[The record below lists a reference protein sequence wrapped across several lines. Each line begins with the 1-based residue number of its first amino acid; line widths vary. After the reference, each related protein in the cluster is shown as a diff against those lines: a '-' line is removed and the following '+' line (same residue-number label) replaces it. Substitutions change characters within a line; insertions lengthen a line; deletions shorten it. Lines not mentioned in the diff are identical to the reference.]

1 MACAGLQERRGGC
14 DRAARSIAW
23 SPVITTLES
32 RARVSDSGERAQWRS
47 RMQGEAGANA
57 GMQKCSGMDAQT
69 AGGARADEIRA
80 DGGAKVERQ
89 RERKRRRRA
98 SGRELG
104 GMERDGTSRS

>member
-23 SPVITTLES
+23 SPVITRLES

-80 DGGAKVERQ
+80 DVERQ

>member
-1 MACAGLQERRGGC
+1 MACAGFQERRGGC

-47 RMQGEAGANA
+47 RMQGEAGENA
-57 GMQKCSGMDAQT
+57 GMQRNGRARSG
-69 AGGARADEIRA
+69 GREIRA

-89 RERKRRRRA
+89 RERKRRRRE